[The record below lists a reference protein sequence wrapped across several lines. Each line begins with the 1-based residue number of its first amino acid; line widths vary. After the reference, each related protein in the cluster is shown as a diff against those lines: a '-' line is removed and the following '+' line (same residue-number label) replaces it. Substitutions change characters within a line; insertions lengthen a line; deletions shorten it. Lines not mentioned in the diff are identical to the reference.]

1 MTHFTRFI
9 HTLLTSASLGVVFLF
24 GLFWFSPNHLP
35 TNPWDLVWLDII
47 LFLIVSYIIWHPIVM
62 AVFTWVVTSHIKRV
76 ESPTPKEG
84 YRVAFLTSFVPSSE
98 DIDLLHQ
105 CLPAMVNVEY
115 PHDTWLLDEGDD
127 PRAKAICEQYGV
139 KHFSRAQLAHYNTEE
154 GKFKA
159 KTKGGNHNSWHDSHG
174 HDYDIV
180 AQMDTDFIP
189 RSDFLMKT
197 LGFFND
203 PEIGF
208 VGTPQIYGNT
218 EESFIA
224 KGAAEQTYG
233 FYGPVLRGMAGM
245 NMNTLIGANHLIRT
259 KALDDVDHYSAHI
272 TEDLLTG
279 MKLHAKGWKSAYVP
293 EALLIG
299 EGPTN
304 WQAYLNQQMRWAY
317 GCMDILFFHAPLLF
331 RSMSP
336 RQILYYFWL
345 QQHYFAGLA
354 SIVGIIG
361 LIAYFGYEV
370 NVSSTDI
377 TLFLIYYLPVLAI
390 IELMNLW
397 IQQFH
402 IQPEKERG
410 LLFASRLV
418 HIAAWPIFFLALV
431 GVVRRSKLSYKVTP
445 KGKNQT
451 VNYNSFALFHPH
463 FLLAF
468 VNFSA
473 LILMLITG
481 QDAYLMVM
489 WAILGTLTLLIIP
502 FVQPIGA
509 TLAQLRDEVNR
520 RTVLLNSFATRTQTL
535 WRQSLTITS
544 SIVLIV
550 MFVTGQV
557 FLLQAY
563 QNDIEVPTQVGVT
576 PVIDDLIRKE
586 FGPVD
591 EFPLELAET
600 PQSSPAVSEAPL
612 ENRTEPIVIVSE
624 RRDGLTHI
632 ARKAVTT
639 YSEREGIVLTPE
651 EKIFAETQLKNGLTI
666 YPLHTGQEVVF
677 DEETLATTFHEAQSL
692 SPIQRQGWSQYVVIR

>member
-1 MTHFTRFI
+1 MSRFARFI
-9 HTLLTSASLGVVFLF
+9 HTLVTAASLGVVFLF
-24 GLFWFSPNHLP
+24 GLFWFTPDHLP
-35 TNPWDLVWLDII
+35 TNPWDLVWLDIL
-47 LFLIVSYIIWHPIVM
+47 LFLTVSYIIWHPIVM
-62 AVFTWVVTSHIKRV
+62 AVFTWVVTSHIKKV
-76 ESPTPKEG
+76 ESPEPKEG
-84 YRVAFLTSFVPSSE
+84 YRVAFLTTFVPGSE
-98 DIDLLHQ
+98 DIELLHQ
-105 CLPAMVNVEY
+105 CLPAMVAVDY

-139 KHFSRAQLAHYNTEE
+139 KHFSRANLAHYNTEE

-159 KTKGGNHNSWHDSHG
+159 KTKGGNHNSWHDTHG
-174 HDYDIV
+174 HGYDIV

-189 RSDFLMKT
+189 RKDFLTKT
-197 LGFFND
+197 LGFFNN

-218 EESFIA
+218 DESFIA

-245 NMNTLIGANHLIRT
+245 EMNTLIGANHLIRT
-259 KALDDVDHYSAHI
+259 EALDDVDHYSAHI

-304 WQAYLNQQMRWAY
+304 WQAYLNQQMRWVY

-345 QQHYFAGLA
+345 QQHYFAGTA

-361 LIAYFGYEV
+361 LIAYFGYQV

-397 IQQFH
+397 IQRFH

-418 HIAAWPIFFLALV
+418 HIAAWPIFFLALI

-451 VNYNSFALFHPH
+451 VNYNSFVLFHPH

-489 WAILGTLTLLIIP
+489 WAVLGTMTLVTIP

-509 TLAQLRDEVNR
+509 WLSRLRDGLKEQVAIIGEFSNR
-520 RTVLLNSFATRTQTL
+520 THVFRQRTFH
-535 WRQSLTITS
+535 LTSTIA
-544 SIVLIV
+544 LIL
-550 MFVTGQV
+550 MFVSGQF
-557 FLLQAY
+557 FLLRAY
-563 QNDIEVPTQVGVT
+563 QNDVEIPAQVGIT
-576 PVIDDLIRKE
+576 PVVNEIIEEE
-586 FGPVD
+586 FGSQED
-591 EFPLELAET
+591 ELVIAE
-600 PQSSPAVSEAPL
+600 PEEMVG
-612 ENRTEPIVIVSE
+612 TEPESKEDIIVVAHPGDGVSHLT
-624 RRDGLTHI
+624 RRAL
-632 ARKAVTT
+632 VQ
-639 YSEREGIVLTPE
+639 YEEQEGVSLTPE
-651 EKIFAETQLKNGLTI
+651 ERAYLENRITNIIPEDMLVV
-666 YPLHTGQEVVF
+666 GQEIAFF
-677 DEETLATTFHEAQSL
+677 DRTLSSTFSEAKNLTDS
-692 SPIQRQGWSQYVVIR
+692 QRASWSRYVVVISR